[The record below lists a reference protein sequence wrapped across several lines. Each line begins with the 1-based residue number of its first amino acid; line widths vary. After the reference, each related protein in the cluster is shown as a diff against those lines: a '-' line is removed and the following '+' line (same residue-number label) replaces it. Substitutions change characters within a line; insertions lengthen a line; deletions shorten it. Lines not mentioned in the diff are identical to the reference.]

1 MIKVKDGYAKLI
13 GTTYQGSATQ
23 VLLSNGGNL
32 EFSSATKAN
41 TLVQRN
47 ASQHIYATYFNSAIS
62 DEALTDIGSVYVRN
76 TSDTFIRRISKTQ
89 FYSIIDDKFVTLD
102 TAQTITGVKTFAA
115 SPILNASIPIIQKQ
129 GDSSNYT
136 TAIKW
141 YKGGA
146 SQGTY
151 DPQIGQHNTGGDG
164 KGSIC
169 ILPYPTET
177 SPWGGTV
184 GLFISKGVLRLDG
197 KSVALAENYY
207 TKTESDELYVN
218 VTGDTMTGP
227 LIVKATVTGTQLIST
242 IATGTS
248 PLKVTSTTVVTN
260 LNSDLL
266 DGFHETDFVRSFW
279 TSSPGYDCS
288 KYNSRPIISFTYSN
302 NAPFTGGFIDVNTRG
317 YGFYLG
323 TAYSS
328 NAPLYYRRHGIS
340 TDGGMGTW
348 QQLARITDNV
358 ASATKLQTARTI
370 NGTLFDGTANIT
382 TIKWGV
388 ARTITLSGAVTGS
401 ASVDG
406 SQNVT
411 IATTYQTGSID
422 GRYVGGKKTAGHGS
436 SGTAYTADT
445 YSSNFV
451 NNAFVAYAER
461 GSWAYANNGY
471 VSTDVGVNIPL
482 AGTAIFQWGASH
494 TNKTQLYITPF
505 NNSGVSNPAAN
516 EMLFYTSNGSGYT
529 SAWTRVLTHRNYT
542 AYTVTKTGG
551 GASGTWGISITGS
564 APWANITGKPTL
576 LTLAG
581 ITSLTNK
588 NLNYATYNF
597 GGTNKGDD
605 PAQLNV
611 PANYGMYLSIA
622 ASNINQ
628 GGQIFFNTVPG
639 TTGTLY
645 FRTRN
650 AGNSN
655 TVDTW
660 KPWKTVLDSTNYTA
674 YFNPANY
681 VTALGTS
688 GNYVTWTK
696 NGATNNLTVPYATKA
711 NRLTLVSCY
720 NGTTNNDLWSTIKTA
735 NSTYIGTAT
744 IYEVYDDGGP
754 TTYGEVLD
762 IVSMHSN
769 HWQPQLWFDSGKT
782 GSIRHRNKDYN
793 NATWGSWY
801 TLLDTNNYPGLLDG
815 RYVTLTTAQTVSG
828 VKTFSTQQK
837 FTVATGTSPFT
848 VTSTTVV
855 TNLNSDLLDGR
866 HLGNATGRIPYIV
879 SFPAYSSFGSSTST
893 LDYEKNI
900 LKWIWTNQNHG
911 GDTLLIGV
919 GRPNSIGNLQ
929 IQLYGTSGV
938 NSSTGYPKYS
948 SAIYYPLGGRPICFG
963 TTDYNFYSYSLAFS
977 NDIKDPANY
986 YWANIKVSASSSTA
1000 TQPTFNTCYTSN
1012 WFRSQGGTGWY
1023 NQSYAG
1029 GVYMNENYWVKTYGG
1044 TMMYIAPDAHAW
1056 GIGGHNI
1063 AMKLYHSSHIG
1074 INFATSAYTWGI
1086 YANSNGNMYIG
1097 RRTGNVNDG
1106 SGTYYH
1112 TLTASYISSPG
1123 FYHSAIGSN
1132 SYVLLAGG
1140 SYKGLGDFAKG
1151 NAGSATKGVYVTGGT
1166 VTAMTYSLSSN
1177 LNSGTSGKLAYYS
1190 SATTVA
1196 AYSSSVGATN
1206 RGIYMN
1212 AGVPTVM
1219 TYYLNATVNSGTSGK
1234 LAYYSSTNALSSY
1247 TTTVGSTHQPVYMSS
1262 GVPTI
1267 CGYSFKGSSRQ
1278 PIVLLSGVFYRSG
1291 TTWYMD
1297 SAKTHKVVDATP
1309 SITISG
1315 ARMQIT
1321 LPGTTISSGVVTQEQ
1336 TTDFSASST
1345 VAVNAQGNG
1354 AYGFAVYSN
1363 AANYVYVRTWCQ
1375 RNDKNHSWT
1384 SNGESWTTFL
1394 IRIQVTLF
1402 GYIN

>member
-340 TDGGMGTW
+340 IDGGMGTW

-482 AGTAIFQWGASH
+482 AGTAIFQWGANH

-744 IYEVYDDGGP
+744 IYEVYNDGGP

-948 SAIYYPLGGRPICFG
+948 SAIYYPLSGRPICFG

-1345 VAVNAQGNG
+1345 VAVNAHGNG

>member
-47 ASQHIYATYFNSAIS
+47 ASQHIYATYFNSEIS

-89 FYSIIDDKFVTLD
+89 FYSIIDNKFVTLD

-115 SPILNASIPIIQKQ
+115 SFFLDKSASLIQNQ
-129 GDSSNYT
+129 EDSSNYT
-136 TAIKW
+136 TAIRW
-141 YKGGA
+141 YKGGT

-151 DPQIGQHNTGGDG
+151 NPSIGQHNTGGDG

-184 GLFISKGVLRLDG
+184 GLFISKGVLKLDG

-207 TKTESDELYVN
+207 TKTESDERYVN

-248 PLKVTSTTVVTN
+248 PLKVTSMTVVTN
-260 LNSDLL
+260 LNSDLF
-266 DGFHETDFVRSFW
+266 DGFHETAFVRSFW

-288 KYNSRPIISFTYSN
+288 KYNSRPLISFTYSN
-302 NAPFTGGFIDVNTRG
+302 NAPFTGGFIDVVTNG

-323 TAYSS
+323 TSYTS
-328 NAPLYYRRHGIS
+328 NAPLYYKKHGIS
-340 TDGGMGTW
+340 SDGGMGTW

-382 TIKWGV
+382 TAYWGT

-401 ASVDG
+401 ASVNG

-411 IATTYQTGSID
+411 ITTTYQTGSID
-422 GRYVGGKKTAGHGS
+422 GRYVGGNKTANHGS
-436 SGTAYTADT
+436 SGTAYTADS
-445 YSSNFV
+445 YSSTF
-451 NNAFVAYAER
+451 ARKEFVAFAER

-471 VSTDVGVNIPL
+471 VTTDTGVNIPL
-482 AGTAIFQWGASH
+482 AGTAVFQWGASD
-494 TNKTQLYITPF
+494 TNKTQLFITPH

-564 APWANITGKPTL
+564 APWANITGKPGL

-588 NLNYATYNF
+588 DLNYATYNF

-611 PANYGMYLSIA
+611 PANYGMYLSLA

-650 AGNSN
+650 AGNGN

-660 KPWKTVLDSTNYTA
+660 KPWKTVLDSSNYTA

-681 VTALGTS
+681 VTALGTN

-696 NGATNNLTVPYATKA
+696 NGTTNNLTVPYATKA
-711 NRLTLVSCY
+711 NRLTLVNCY
-720 NGTTNNDLWSTIKTA
+720 NGTTNNDLWSSIKTA
-735 NSTYIGTAT
+735 NNTYIGTAT

-762 IVSMHSN
+762 IVSIHSN

-879 SFPAYSSFGSSTST
+879 SFPAYSSFGSSMST

-977 NDIKDPANY
+977 DDIKDPANY

-1086 YANSNGNMYIG
+1086 YANSDGNMYIG
-1097 RRTGNVNDG
+1097 RRTGNVNDS

-1196 AYSSSVGATN
+1196 AYTSSVGATN
-1206 RGIYMN
+1206 RGVYMN

-1297 SAKTHKVVDATP
+1297 SVRTHKVVDATP
-1309 SITISG
+1309 SITISR

-1345 VAVNAQGNG
+1345 ADVNSHGNG

-1363 AANYVYVRTWCQ
+1363 ATNYVYVRTWCQ
-1375 RNDKNHSWT
+1375 RNDKNHSWA

-1394 IRIQVTLF
+1394 MRIQVTLF